1 MHDLNNLSTLVTYV
15 NDNGGVFTFTLA
27 GGALLTSVTGFDA
40 VSVDLTEEAGMDNV
54 GTVVLSSSV
63 QSRPVTLSGVIA
75 GELQAQSKERLQR
88 VFVPGLSG
96 RLYAGDW
103 YLTVVPVA
111 TPAIER
117 KRRYASFQVQ
127 LLAPYPYWVSAQPS
141 VFEFSAGAVS
151 VYNPSPVP
159 VPYSLTLTAFGGDA
173 TNPVLRYADDDGVL
187 GFEKPHVFIAAKIMS
202 SDLGV
207 KRPSVFETT
216 HSGVA
221 YRYRSGSGTYW
232 IEADDKI
239 SVNSTLIRIP
249 SGTTELYLGADSGS
263 DKLSAVLEFAEEK
276 TGVIL

>member
-151 VYNPSPVP
+151 VFNPSPVP
-159 VPYSLTLTAFGGDA
+159 VPYSLTLTVSGG
-173 TNPVLRYADDDGVL
+173 TTKNPILRYADDDNIL
-187 GFEKPHVFIAAKIMS
+187 GYEKPVLFIGHEIKT
-202 SDLGV
+202 
-207 KRPSVFETT
+207 PSLFEST

-221 YRYRSGSGTYW
+221 YRYRSGSSPHGIYW

-239 SVNSTLIRIP
+239 SVDSTLIRIP
-249 SGTTELYLGADSGS
+249 PGTTELYLGADSGA
-263 DKLSAVLEFAEEK
+263 DNLSAVLEFAEEK

>member
-15 NDNGGVFTFTLA
+15 NDNGGVFAFTLA

-103 YLTVVPVA
+103 YLTVVSVA

-151 VYNPSPVP
+151 VFNPSPVP
-159 VPYSLTLTAFGGDA
+159 VPYSLTLTVSGGTTKNPILRYINDNPEQLLKPFLKISDTLLDGFGGA
-173 TNPVLRYADDDGVL
+173 
-187 GFEKPHVFIAAKIMS
+187 FS
-202 SDLGV
+202 S
-207 KRPSVFETT
+207 T
-216 HSGVA
+216 HSGVRYS
-221 YRYRSGSGTYW
+221 YRISSFPAW
-232 IEADDKI
+232 SEADHKI
-239 SVNSTLIRIP
+239 TVDSTLIRIP
-249 SGTTELYLGADSGS
+249 PGTTELYLGADSGK
-263 DKLSAVLEFAEEK
+263 DYLSAVLEFAEEK

>member
-88 VFVPGLSG
+88 VFLPGLSG

-103 YLTVVPVA
+103 YLTVIPIS

-159 VPYSLTLTAFGGDA
+159 VPYSLTLTVSGG
-173 TNPVLRYADDDGVL
+173 TTKNPILRYINDNPEQLSKPFLKISDTLLDGR
-187 GFEKPHVFIAAKIMS
+187 GGAFAS
-202 SDLGV
+202 
-207 KRPSVFETT
+207 T
-216 HSGVA
+216 HSDVHYS
-221 YRYRSGSGTYW
+221 YRISGFAAWS
-232 IEADDKI
+232 EADYKI
-239 SVNSTLIRIP
+239 TVDSTLIRIP
-249 SGTTELYLGADSGS
+249 PGTTELYLDADSGA
-263 DKLSAVLEFAEEK
+263 DYLSAVLEFAEEK

>member
-75 GELQAQSKERLQR
+75 GELQTQSKERLQR
-88 VFVPGLSG
+88 VFLPGLSG

-103 YLTVVPVA
+103 YLTVIPVS

-159 VPYSLTLTAFGGDA
+159 VPYSLTLTVSGGTLKNPILRYINDNPEQLSKPFLKISDTLLDGFGG
-173 TNPVLRYADDDGVL
+173 
-187 GFEKPHVFIAAKIMS
+187 VFAS
-202 SDLGV
+202 
-207 KRPSVFETT
+207 T
-216 HSGVA
+216 HSDVH
-221 YRYRSGSGTYW
+221 YSYW
-232 IEADDKI
+232 FDGFSACGEADYNITVD
-239 SVNSTLIRIP
+239 STLIRIP
-249 SGTTELYLGADSGS
+249 PGSTELYLGAESGK
-263 DKLSAVLEFAEEK
+263 DYLSAVLEFAEEK

>member
-1 MHDLNNLSTLVTYV
+1 MMHDLNNLSTLVTYV

-40 VSVDLTEEAGMDNV
+40 VSIDLTEEAGMDNV

-75 GELQAQSKERLQR
+75 GELQTQSKERLQR
-88 VFVPGLSG
+88 VFVPGLPG

-103 YLTVVPVA
+103 YLTVIPVS

-127 LLAPYPYWVSAQPS
+127 LLSPYPYWVSAQPS

-159 VPYSLTLTAFGGDA
+159 VPFSLAFTISGGPA
-173 TNPVLRYADDDGVL
+173 KNPILRYADDDGVL
-187 GFEKPHVFIAAKIMS
+187 GYEKPVLFIGHKITT
-202 SDLGV
+202 
-207 KRPSVFETT
+207 PSVFEAT
-216 HSGVA
+216 HSGVS
-221 YRYRSGSGTYW
+221 YRFRSGSGTYW

-239 SVNSTLIRIP
+239 SVDSTLIRIP
-249 SGTTELYLGADSGS
+249 PGTTELYLGADSGGGH
-263 DKLSAVLEFAEEK
+263 LSAVLEFAEEK

>member
-159 VPYSLTLTAFGGDA
+159 VPYSLTLTVSGG
-173 TNPVLRYADDDGVL
+173 TLKNPILRYINDNPGQLLKPFLKISDTLLADRG
-187 GFEKPHVFIAAKIMS
+187 GAFAS
-202 SDLGV
+202 
-207 KRPSVFETT
+207 T
-216 HSGVA
+216 HSRV
-221 YRYRSGSGTYW
+221 RYSYWVSGFSAWY
-232 IEADDKI
+232 EADYKI
-239 SVNSTLIRIP
+239 TVNSTLIRIP
-249 SGTTELYLGADSGS
+249 PGTTELYLGADSGS

>member
-103 YLTVVPVA
+103 YLTVIPVS

-151 VYNPSPVP
+151 VFNPSPVP
-159 VPYSLTLTAFGGDA
+159 VPYSLTLTVSGG
-173 TNPVLRYADDDGVL
+173 TSKNPILRYINDNPGQLLKPFLKISDTLLADRG
-187 GFEKPHVFIAAKIMS
+187 GAFAS
-202 SDLGV
+202 
-207 KRPSVFETT
+207 T
-216 HSGVA
+216 HSGV
-221 YRYRSGSGTYW
+221 RYSYWVSGFSAWY
-232 IEADDKI
+232 EADYKI
-239 SVNSTLIRIP
+239 TVDSTLIRIP
-249 SGTTELYLGADSGS
+249 PGTTELYLGADSGS

>member
-151 VYNPSPVP
+151 VFNPSPVP

-173 TNPVLRYADDDGVL
+173 TNPVLRYADDNPEQLSKPFLRISDTLLDG
-187 GFEKPHVFIAAKIMS
+187 GGGAFES
-202 SDLGV
+202 
-207 KRPSVFETT
+207 T
-216 HSGVA
+216 HSRVRYS
-221 YRYRSGSGTYW
+221 YRISSFPVW
-232 IEADDKI
+232 SEADYKI
-239 SVNSTLIRIP
+239 AVDSTLIRIP
-249 SGTTELYLGADSGS
+249 PGTTELYLGSDSGS